1 VLHGI
6 AHGALNLSLAFR
18 SFDTKVVNGGADG
31 LAASIKA
38 AGHWLRDIQT
48 GRVQNYLLLALV
60 SVVLLIALYI
70 TLFS

>member
-6 AHGALNLSLAFR
+6 AHGAMSMAFAFR

-31 LAASIKA
+31 LAGGVKSF
-38 AGHWLRDIQT
+38 GHWLRDIQT
-48 GRVQNYLLLALV
+48 GRIQNYLLLVLV